1 MSIGIPRSLRLGL
14 RGRLFAAFGAVALMT
29 VLASGNALV
38 TYEGLGRS
46 LGLVTDT
53 ALRQVART
61 AKVAKNAAEVVAA
74 GQALLA
80 AGSAEREEALRALNA
95 ERNDLLQALNALDAE
110 DAARLKDTIAR
121 MSDNLD
127 RLARSVAERQSII
140 AARTGMVGTV
150 RSSHQKL
157 AAKLIP
163 LADDIGFTLAMGI
176 ETAADNRD
184 LPEVK
189 QALVALSDKQ
199 LVALQAVLDMRGE
212 SNLMLG
218 ILVEAADLPS
228 KDLIPPVKERF
239 VAAAGH
245 LTKAAAAMKNPE
257 IANLVSAL
265 VSAGNGDGNIFALKE
280 KEFAGAAAAAKLVDE
295 NKVLAGELEKEISGL
310 TTRSEAGA
318 TAAVRSSEEEIARG
332 RLFLITLAI
341 VSLAIAGVLGW
352 FYVGRGVVRRLSG
365 LQHSMARI
373 ASGDLDAEIKNGG
386 ADEIADMAAALK
398 VLRDARRAAVRSD
411 ERAAADRAHMAEER
425 RRELLTLAEG
435 LESEVKSV
443 VESVT
448 TSAKTMH
455 STANLM
461 VEVASAASEGAASAA
476 SASQQAANGV
486 HSVASAA
493 EELST
498 SVGEIGRQVNES
510 AAVASAAVKDAES
523 TRVTVRELADA
534 AARIGDVVKMIQE
547 IAAQTN
553 LLALNAT
560 IEAARAGEAGK
571 GFAVVASE
579 VKQLAS
585 QTAKATEEISGQIG
599 AIQGATQDAVQAI
612 ENIGATIAKI
622 NEIAGAIASAV
633 EQQGATTHDI
643 ANNVQQVAHSTSHV
657 SEKVGE
663 LANAAGETG
672 QSAQMVRD
680 HASELAHQADG
691 LRTQVDNFLTRVRA
705 A

>member
-1 MSIGIPRSLRLGL
+1 MSIEIPRSLRLGL

-46 LGLVTDT
+46 LGVVTDT
-53 ALRQVART
+53 ALRQVTRT

-80 AGSAEREEALRALNA
+80 AGSADREQALRALNA
-95 ERNDLLQALNALDAE
+95 ERDDLLDAMNTLDAE
-110 DAARLKDTIAR
+110 DAARLKDTVAR

-140 AARTGMVGTV
+140 AARDAMVGTV

-163 LADDIGFTLAMGI
+163 LADDLGFTLAMGI

-184 LPEVK
+184 LPEIR
-189 QALVALSDKQ
+189 QALGALSDKE

-265 VSAGNGDGNIFALKE
+265 VNVGSRDGNIFAVKE
-280 KEFAGAAAAAKLVDE
+280 KEFAGAAAAAQLVGE
-295 NKVLAGELEKEISGL
+295 NKALAGELEKEIAAL

-318 TAAVRSSEEEIARG
+318 TAAVRSSEHEIARG
-332 RLFLITLAI
+332 RFILITLAI
-341 VSLAIAGVLGW
+341 VSLAIACVLGW

-373 ASGDLDAEIKNGG
+373 AAGDLDAEIKNGG

-398 VLRDARRAAVRSD
+398 VLREGRRAALRSD
-411 ERAAADRAHMAEER
+411 ESAAAERARMADER
-425 RRELLTLAEG
+425 RQELLTLAKG

-476 SASQQAANGV
+476 SASRQAAGGV
-486 HSVASAA
+486 QSVASAA

-599 AIQGATQDAVQAI
+599 AIQGATHDAVQAI
-612 ENIGATIAKI
+612 EHIGATIAKI

-643 ANNVQQVAHSTSHV
+643 AHNVHQVAHSTSLV
-657 SEKVGE
+657 SERVGE

-691 LRTQVDNFLTRVRA
+691 LRAQVDNFLSRIRA

>member
-14 RGRLFAAFGAVALMT
+14 RGRLFAAFGAVALLT

-95 ERNDLLQALNALDAE
+95 ERNDLVEALNALDAE
-110 DAARLKDTIAR
+110 DAARLKDTVAR

-157 AAKLIP
+157 AEKLIP

-228 KDLIPPVKERF
+228 RDLIPPVKERF

-245 LTKAAAAMKNPE
+245 LTKAAAAMKTPE

-373 ASGDLDAEIKNGG
+373 ASGDLDAESKNGG

-680 HASELAHQADG
+680 HAS
-691 LRTQVDNFLTRVRA
+691 
-705 A
+705 

>member
-1 MSIGIPRSLRLGL
+1 MSVGIPRSLRLGL
-14 RGRLFAAFGAVALMT
+14 RGRLFAAFGAVALIT

-80 AGSAEREEALRALNA
+80 AGTADREAALRALNA
-95 ERNDLLQALNALDAE
+95 ERNDLLEALNALDAE
-110 DAARLKDTIAR
+110 DAARLKDTVAR

-157 AAKLIP
+157 AGKLIP

-228 KDLIPPVKERF
+228 RDLIPPVKERF

-257 IANLVSAL
+257 IANLVAAL
-265 VSAGNGDGNIFALKE
+265 VSAGNGDGNIFGLKE

-295 NKVLAGELEKEISGL
+295 NKMLAGELEKEISGL

-332 RLFLITLAI
+332 RLVLITLAI

-373 ASGDLDAEIKNGG
+373 AAGDLDAEIKNGG
-386 ADEIADMAAALK
+386 ADEISDMAAALK
-398 VLRDARRAAVRSD
+398 VLRDGRRAALRSD

-425 RRELLTLAEG
+425 RRELLRLAEG

-461 VEVASAASEGAASAA
+461 VEVASAASDGAASAA
-476 SASQQAANGV
+476 SASQQAAGGV
-486 HSVASAA
+486 QSVASAA

-599 AIQGATQDAVQAI
+599 AIQGATQDAVKAI
-612 ENIGATIAKI
+612 ENIGATIATI
-622 NEIAGAIASAV
+622 NQIAGAIASAV
-633 EQQGATTHDI
+633 EQQGATTHEI
-643 ANNVQQVAHSTSHV
+643 ANNVQQVAHSTSLV